1 MLFSLWTRRYFVI
14 LGAAMALLSGC
25 ATSPYQAEVKKK
37 SDALLDQQIKQATAS
52 LAADPKPRIL
62 YAGFGMHSQSKVF
75 RADVL
80 SLEQKLK
87 QIDPALISLRLNN
100 PAIGDPD
107 DWPFA
112 TSENIERVLGQLGQM
127 ARPQDKVI
135 VLFSSHGHV
144 GKLAI
149 NASATEFPFLSPAWI
164 NRTSAGLRG
173 KQTALILSAC
183 HSGSFLP
190 EIAGPSRIVLT
201 ASASDRNSFGCNFHS
216 SKTFFVEA
224 LTAAPDYSTIS
235 LNQLFE
241 QAKRGITTKE
251 SAQKLTPSL
260 PQKSVGAAAQS
271 WFDQPMGQWLK
282 PL

>member
-1 MLFSLWTRRYFVI
+1 MLSRGLIRRY
-14 LGAAMALLSGC
+14 LGLLGFCLVLLSGC
-25 ATSPYQAEVKKK
+25 ATSPYQAEAKKR
-37 SDALLDQQIKQATAS
+37 SDALLDDQIKHAAATI
-52 LAADPKPRIL
+52 AADSKPRIL

-87 QIDPALISLRLNN
+87 QIDPKLISLRLNN
-100 PAIGDPD
+100 PALGDPD

-112 TSENIERVLGQLGQM
+112 TTENIERVLNQLGQM

-149 NASATEFPFLSPAWI
+149 NASAREYPFISPTWI

-173 KQTALILSAC
+173 KQTAFVLSAC

-190 EIAGPSRIVLT
+190 EISGPSRIVLT
-201 ASASDRNSFGCNFHS
+201 ASASDRNSFGCNFYS

-241 QAKRGITTKE
+241 QAKQGIATKE

-260 PQKSVGAAAQS
+260 PQKSVGSAAQS

-282 PL
+282 